1 MFCFPKCLQ
10 SKMNQHYLR
19 SCASHS
25 FLLVFCFVFS
35 RHAYLILIT
44 LFITFSALHPKSPW
58 SQQQCSLIRLNGVM
72 CQVVYL
78 YTLQRKT
85 IYSLVQVHKKNHL
98 ENPNRNL
105 SHLIRKHLFT
115 KLKFRCALNEKKK
128 IGSFILRPHQ
138 FHLSHHV
145 SGDCSCHQGVCPTPV
160 KFLLSMGCVLSITV
174 VDTVVTVDRQTK

>member
-25 FLLVFCFVFS
+25 FLLVFFFFS
-35 RHAYLILIT
+35 SHAYLILIT
-44 LFITFSALHPKSPW
+44 SFITFSALHPKSPW

-115 KLKFRCALNEKKK
+115 KLKFRCALNKKNKK
-128 IGSFILRPHQ
+128 IRQFYSETTLVSSQSSCVRRLFLSSRGLSNSCQIPVINGVRPFYH
-138 FHLSHHV
+138 S
-145 SGDCSCHQGVCPTPV
+145 S
-160 KFLLSMGCVLSITV
+160 
-174 VDTVVTVDRQTK
+174 